1 MYQMVISPC
10 HQRYTY
16 TRFSSPTPFHKFIP
30 RDRKIEPSPFSNSW
44 PLIGISLDARSIDIF
59 LFFYEFCLINFINF
73 IIFLLSDIAF
83 QFRKRAAFYHGVD
96 GASFRQ
102 LDNKS
107 SLLNFKRIN
116 CFSPRKGGNCTATR
130 EIYPSFISL
139 FIYKKN
145 KVYSQSNVPEL
156 L

>member
-1 MYQMVISPC
+1 MHQYFISLFKLRTRPSWIKRWMYQMVISPC

-96 GASFRQ
+96 EHPS
-102 LDNKS
+102 DNSITKV
-107 SLLNFKRIN
+107 
-116 CFSPRKGGNCTATR
+116 
-130 EIYPSFISL
+130 L
-139 FIYKKN
+139 F
-145 KVYSQSNVPEL
+145 
-156 L
+156 